1 MKKYF
6 YISLI
11 LFFSACSTTV
21 KVNQSGE
28 KYKIPKDM
36 VQFLSDFEIAVRS
49 HNQMMV
55 LNFMD
60 PDYIKEQLNNFLQ
73 GRTEQ
78 FLNEFFCGMKTD
90 DSGFECPEFEN
101 IRSFEFE
108 SIEQTDDTMYRI
120 VYIVTTDDS
129 EIRCDWG
136 LMRIPTGVVYRY
148 GLVGAVG

>member
-1 MKKYF
+1 M
-6 YISLI
+6 I
-11 LFFSACSTTV
+11 LLLGACSTTT
-21 KVNQSGE
+21 KVNQAGE

-36 VQFLSDFEIAVRS
+36 QLFLTDFENAVRS

-90 DSGFECPEFEN
+90 DSGFGCPEFEN
-101 IRSFEFE
+101 ILSFEFE
-108 SIEQTDDTMYRI
+108 SIEQTDESMYRI
-120 VYIVTTDDS
+120 VYIVKTKDT

-136 LMRIPTGVVYRY
+136 LMLIPSGVVYRY